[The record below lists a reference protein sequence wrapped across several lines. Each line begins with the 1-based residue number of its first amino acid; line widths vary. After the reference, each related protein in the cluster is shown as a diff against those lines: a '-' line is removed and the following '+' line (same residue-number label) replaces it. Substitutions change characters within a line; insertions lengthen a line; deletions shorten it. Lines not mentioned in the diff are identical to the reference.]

1 MLLIIYR
8 GFIPVKKLFVMVLV
22 IVLAVCSVVSVSAAG
37 ITADEQRIIDAL
49 DDEIVFALGS
59 DKLPPD
65 YLNRLEDFLIK
76 YDLTAEQ
83 VEEVL
88 AKIDEVKA
96 EAKDMEISKTDQI
109 NQSNAGGL
117 VGAVEG
123 AVQVVDKNA
132 SVNINSDRNLVI
144 QFSDKSTVTFEKTT
158 VKATGIVGNPI
169 ATVAAGVV
177 LLAGV
182 AYVVLASRKACCGK

>member
-1 MLLIIYR
+1 M
-8 GFIPVKKLFVMVLV
+8 KKLFVTLLV

-37 ITADEQRIIDAL
+37 ITADEQKIIDAL

-59 DKLPPD
+59 DQIPPD
-65 YLNRLEDFLIK
+65 YLNQLEDFLIK
-76 YDLTAEQ
+76 YNLTSEQ
-83 VEEVL
+83 VDEVL
-88 AKIDEVKA
+88 AKIEEVKA
-96 EAKDMEISKTDQI
+96 EAKNMEISKTDQI

-132 SVNINSDRNLVI
+132 SVNINGDRNLVI
-144 QFSDKSTVTFEKTT
+144 QFSDKSTVVFEKTT
-158 VKATGIVGNPI
+158 VKATGVQGNLF
-169 ATVAAGVV
+169 AAVAAGVV

-182 AYVVLASRKACCGK
+182 AYVVLASRKAYCGK